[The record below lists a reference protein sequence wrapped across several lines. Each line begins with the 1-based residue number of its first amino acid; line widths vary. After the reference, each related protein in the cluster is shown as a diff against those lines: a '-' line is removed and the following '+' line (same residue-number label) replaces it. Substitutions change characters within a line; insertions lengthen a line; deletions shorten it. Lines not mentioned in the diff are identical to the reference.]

1 MPKQLQTPPLTE
13 NVEIH
18 DWKFKSPEVIFRTLK
33 TLEMYQIRVLTSAFR
48 REMMHTQTINCELAK
63 PAFSVL
69 ACQNR
74 SKNLCSTRLKTF
86 HRAPLHRSMIHSS
99 TKMAHKHRYPTPSER
114 KLPTKASH
122 RRNFFLVFH
131 MSISIFASRDLLSD
145 V

>member
-63 PAFSVL
+63 PAILRLSVPKSLEKFVLNAIENFS
-69 ACQNR
+69 
-74 SKNLCSTRLKTF
+74 S
-86 HRAPLHRSMIHSS
+86 RAFTSLDDSLEHENGS
-99 TKMAHKHRYPTPSER
+99 
-114 KLPTKASH
+114 
-122 RRNFFLVFH
+122 
-131 MSISIFASRDLLSD
+131 
-145 V
+145 